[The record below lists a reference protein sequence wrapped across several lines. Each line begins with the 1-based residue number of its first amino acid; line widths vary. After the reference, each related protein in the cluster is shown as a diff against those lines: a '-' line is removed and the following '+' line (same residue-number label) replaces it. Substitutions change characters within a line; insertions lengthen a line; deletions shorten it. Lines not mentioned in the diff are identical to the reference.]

1 MHKKTVF
8 YVIISLLLPLIFA
21 SCSDDV
27 VDNGTPVGTVFFSID
42 SLSVWLQPGTGN
54 GINSQ
59 IFQQT
64 ISASKVKVEYTI
76 QTNVDSTHSAAWVQ
90 DSSNGT
96 PSHPVEQYYFRN
108 VDSAVSY
115 TVDIPAQ
122 PFYIKLEVKLNIY
135 GSIIPHYIRLKNI
148 KVTKQ

>member
-1 MHKKTVF
+1 MKYF
-8 YVIISLLLPLIFA
+8 NVILIAAILFFP
-21 SCSDDV
+21 SFSDDV
-27 VDNGTPVGTVFFSID
+27 VNQETPIGTVFFNLD

-54 GINSQ
+54 GTNSQ

-64 ISASKVKVEYTI
+64 ISASKVKIEYTI
-76 QTNVDSTHSAAWVQ
+76 QTNVDSIHSVSCVR

-96 PSHPVEQYYFRN
+96 PSHPVEQYYYWN

-115 TVDIPAQ
+115 IMDIPTQ
-122 PFYIKLEVKLNIY
+122 PIHLKLEVKLNTY
-135 GSIIPHYIRLKNI
+135 GSIISHYIRLKNI